1 MITPAFQIYIKTL
14 IKKTCEQRWP
24 FTHALTRIPEHSS
37 DPLLDRNLFLIFG
50 IQGVASYIID
60 ICNWTGFFHSIP
72 SIFQMKTE
80 FDSRYILPNPGS
92 STRIRVSLNW
102 NTVIQ
107 IAFIMM
113 VSKIQNFVIDRSF
126 LSLNTIAPNYH
137 CTMDLHNICWWWFI
151 IRCIIRPISL
161 IRLVIQSCPP
171 TTKTTWS
178 RLR

>member
-1 MITPAFQIYIKTL
+1 MYSMITPAFQIYIKTL

-24 FTHALTRIPEHSS
+24 FTHALTHIPEHSS
-37 DPLLDRNLFLIFG
+37 DPLLDRNLFFDIRNTRG
-50 IQGVASYIID
+50 SYIID

-113 VSKIQNFVIDRSF
+113 VSKIQNFVIDRSC
-126 LSLNTIAPNYH
+126 LSLNTIAPN
-137 CTMDLHNICWWWFI
+137 
-151 IRCIIRPISL
+151 
-161 IRLVIQSCPP
+161 
-171 TTKTTWS
+171 
-178 RLR
+178 